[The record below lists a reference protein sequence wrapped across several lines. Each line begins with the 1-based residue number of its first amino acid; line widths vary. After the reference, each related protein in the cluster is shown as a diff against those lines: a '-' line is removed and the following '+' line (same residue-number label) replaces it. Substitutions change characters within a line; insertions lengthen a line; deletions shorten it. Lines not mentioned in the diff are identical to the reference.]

1 MSRSI
6 SSARVAKCCRALT
19 LSGGVVCALPL
30 LAEPADEAGNRGP
43 WVWGLAGGAVHQMD
57 TDLETG
63 DGQMSVSRVFVQPS
77 VGYAWDR
84 RNSVSLSLGAGFADY
99 EFSSGAEVGGTR
111 PWGNVQ
117 DYSLSVPVRFS
128 PAERADVIVIPGVRS
143 FYEEGADF
151 DEGRTEGVIA
161 AAGWKFSDSLTL
173 GPGFGWFTELGGG
186 SNAFPIILIDWK
198 ITPRLSL
205 TTGRGLAASQGPG
218 LTLNYELAEKWRVGL
233 TGRSEKTRFALD
245 DDATQKDGFG
255 EDKSLPLLVTV
266 SYTPWPRT
274 SVSAL
279 LGTEFEGSLR
289 KENERG
295 NVIARSDLDTAVVF
309 GVVFSSQF

>member
-1 MSRSI
+1 MSRCNSI
-6 SSARVAKCCRALT
+6 KSPVNRCRALA
-19 LSGGVVCALPL
+19 LAVGLCSALPL
-30 LAEPADEAGNRGP
+30 SAQPEGEGKSRGP

-57 TDLETG
+57 ADLKSG
-63 DGQMSVSRVFVQPS
+63 DGQFSVSRVFVQPS
-77 VGYAWDR
+77 LGYAWDR
-84 RNSVSLSLGAGFADY
+84 RNTVSLSLGAGYADY
-99 EFSSGAEVGGTR
+99 DFSSGAQVGGTR
-111 PWGNVQ
+111 PWGNVR
-117 DYSLSVPVRFS
+117 DVSLSLPVRFS
-128 PAERADVIVIPGVRS
+128 PAERADVIVIPSVRS

-186 SNAFPIILIDWK
+186 NNAFPIILVDWK
-198 ITPRLSL
+198 ITQRLSL

-218 LTLNYELAEKWRVGL
+218 LTLNYDLADKWRLGL

-245 DDATQKDGFG
+245 DDGSDRQGFG
-255 EDKSLPLLVTV
+255 EDKSLPLLLTV

-279 LGTEFEGSLR
+279 VGTEFEGSLR
-289 KENERG
+289 KENSRG
-295 NVIARSDLDTAVVF
+295 NVIAKSDFETAVVF
-309 GVVFSSQF
+309 GLVFSSQF